1 LKHDFGRYGLA
12 LEADAAQIAPD
23 QRSGGIPM
31 LDLTCDALRLLRQN
45 AFARRSLRVKA
56 DPAMITKSYAGR
68 VDATN

>member
-12 LEADAAQIAPD
+12 LKADAAQIAPD
-23 QRSGGIPM
+23 QRSGGFPM

-56 DPAMITKSYAGR
+56 DSAMITKSCAG
-68 VDATN
+68 